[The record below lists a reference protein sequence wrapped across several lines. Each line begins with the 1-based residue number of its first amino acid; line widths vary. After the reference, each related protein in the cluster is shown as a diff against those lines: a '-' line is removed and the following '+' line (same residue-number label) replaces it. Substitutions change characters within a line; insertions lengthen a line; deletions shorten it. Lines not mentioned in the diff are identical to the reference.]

1 MNSKMRFWMLAPLA
15 LTILLTACAHDLPV
29 SKALPKSSGS
39 GYRQIDGET
48 WVRLDKYEAL
58 ERAYLDALG
67 ALEQVKSVK

>member
-1 MNSKMRFWMLAPLA
+1 MNSKMRFWTPALLAITIW
-15 LTILLTACAHDLPV
+15 LTGCAHDLPV
-29 SKALPKSSGS
+29 SKALPKGSGS

-67 ALEQVKSVK
+67 ALEQAKNVK